1 VISFLFLIRHSQEKE
16 GREIRRSG
24 ESFPLRAVRCGSAIS
39 LSIQKGFCLF
49 ACLHQFLRD
58 CVEN

>member
-16 GREIRRSG
+16 GREIR
-24 ESFPLRAVRCGSAIS
+24 ESFPSRAVRCGSAIS
-39 LSIQKGFCLF
+39 LSIQKGIGLF
-49 ACLHQFLRD
+49 ACLRLFLRD